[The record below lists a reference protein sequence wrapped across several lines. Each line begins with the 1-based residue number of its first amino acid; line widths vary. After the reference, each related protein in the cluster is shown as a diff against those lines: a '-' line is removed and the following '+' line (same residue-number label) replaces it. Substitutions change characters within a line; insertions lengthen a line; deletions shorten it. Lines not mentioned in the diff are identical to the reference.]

1 MHVAHNFYPICD
13 GVMKKYFFIC
23 REALESK
30 LLLQICTC
38 VVKVI
43 WLSVGGIGQKLSSIE
58 LQNYREKRNTFENC
72 SNSNLVLVLE
82 KATDKVTYLASYSNF
97 TEPLV
102 LEKMNQ
108 VYFSKST
115 SNI

>member
-1 MHVAHNFYPICD
+1 MCNEKILLYLPRGLRKQVVITDMY
-13 GVMKKYFFIC
+13 MR
-23 REALESK
+23 RESDL
-30 LLLQICTC
+30 
-38 VVKVI
+38 VVC
-43 WLSVGGIGQKLSSIE
+43 WGIVQKLSSIE
-58 LQNYREKRNTFENC
+58 MQNYREKRNTFENC

-108 VYFSKST
+108 MYFSKST